1 MARRCWHRGERLA
14 AELHATVEFKVPLV
28 GGKIE
33 SYLAGQLAE
42 GIRGNSAL
50 HHSWI
55 TEHA

>member
-1 MARRCWHRGERLA
+1 
-14 AELHATVEFKVPLV
+14 VEFNVPLV

-42 GIRGNSAL
+42 GIAEIQRFTTQ
-50 HHSWI
+50 WI